1 MNNHVDFIP
10 ERDKELY
17 EAYRKAM
24 RDRSVKSHQEA
35 IEMAINSKASRF
47 YISTFQAYRGILR
60 IRRGEKKEG
69 TRPVRDRMINDIYER
84 VKELS
89 GRREFKGCSIFF
101 ITSFAVFQ
109 EAPSFY
115 ISYSRALSI
124 ISKLKRERRKTR

>member
-1 MNNHVDFIP
+1 
-10 ERDKELY
+10 
-17 EAYRKAM
+17 
-24 RDRSVKSHQEA
+24 
-35 IEMAINSKASRF
+35 
-47 YISTFQAYRGILR
+47 
-60 IRRGEKKEG
+60 
-69 TRPVRDRMINDIYER
+69 MINDIYER

-89 GRREFKGCSIFF
+89 ERREFKGCSIFF